1 MRANELESERMN
13 AVFLGHF
20 FLMSFLLYLTLFFS
34 LCSFSHSPRVS
45 RSNSAVGSN
54 RANVYT
60 LTNRSTLIF
69 VDWTFF
75 SGVCVCVKIV
85 AIRTFEF
92 LNLWNGTN
100 SNSQHIPDKYVN
112 FTWEFAAITAYWYC
126 FFHSLSVS
134 HPSPSFFLYKIFNQ
148 TVNLPHKL
156 LHESKRMQSTL
167 EMIRLEC
174 WRSQTYERIIN
185 HVVLFNGNG

>member
-34 LCSFSHSPRVS
+34 LCSFSHSPCVS

-60 LTNRSTLIF
+60 LTNRRTLIF

-112 FTWEFAAITAYWYC
+112 FTWEFAAITAYWY
-126 FFHSLSVS
+126 FFSIL
-134 HPSPSFFLYKIFNQ
+134 SPSLILLPPFFCIKYLIKMWTCRTSCYTNQ
-148 TVNLPHKL
+148 KECKVHWKWYGWNVDVAKL
-156 LHESKRMQSTL
+156 TREL
-167 EMIRLEC
+167 
-174 WRSQTYERIIN
+174 
-185 HVVLFNGNG
+185 